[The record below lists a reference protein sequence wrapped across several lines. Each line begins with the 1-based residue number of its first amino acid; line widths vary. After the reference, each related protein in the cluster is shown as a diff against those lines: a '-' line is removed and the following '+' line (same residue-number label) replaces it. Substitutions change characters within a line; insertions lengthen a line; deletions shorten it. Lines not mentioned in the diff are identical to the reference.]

1 MKIIEYIEKYAPIGI
16 SIPLTLHIT
25 TLAGIWFLPH
35 LEELLPPN
43 LCPLCAKVP
52 ILTISIMLLSSYLI
66 MLVSYIFL
74 YFKFKNKLTP
84 KFGVLWDKN
93 KEAYCP
99 SCEILLSDSH
109 LDGDY
114 YHYTCVKCGKTIYLT
129 HLGRYIPLSEAI
141 KIFKNN
147 KP

>member
-35 LEELLPPN
+35 LEKLLPPDFCQ
-43 LCPLCAKVP
+43 LCDKVP
-52 ILTISIMLLSSYLI
+52 IFTIILMLLSSYLI
-66 MLVSYIFL
+66 MLASYSLL
-74 YFKFKNKLTP
+74 YFKFKNKLLP

-99 SCEILLSDSH
+99 SCQILLSDSH
-109 LDGDY
+109 SDGDY
-114 YHYTCVKCGKTIYLT
+114 HHYSCVKCGKTIYLT
-129 HLGRYIPLSEAI
+129 HLGNYISLSEAI
-141 KIFKNN
+141 RIFQN
-147 KP
+147 KKP